1 MTIEEQLIKA
11 ASDLSALT
19 AERDELRASIEAA
32 AVKESKDFEATLA
45 KNAELNTQ
53 LELLGTEKAGLLVKI
68 AELEKNQVTASVEA
82 AKIAASVGVAP
93 VELSPSD
100 ITAEATA
107 PVNHLQHFLSLP
119 MGAERSSYFAKYKN
133 EIIRGI

>member
-11 ASDLSALT
+11 ASELSALT
-19 AERDELRASIEAA
+19 AERDELRTAIEAA
-32 AVKESKDFEATLA
+32 ASKEAKDFESTLA
-45 KNAELNTQ
+45 KNAELNTA
-53 LELLGTEKAGLLVKI
+53 LETLGVEKNGLLAKI
-68 AELEKNQVTASVEA
+68 AELEANTVSASVEA
-82 AKIAASVGVAP
+82 AKIAASVGVSP

-100 ITAEATA
+100 VSVEAAA

-133 EIIRGI
+133 EIVRGI

>member
-11 ASDLSALT
+11 ASDLAAIT
-19 AERDELRASIEAA
+19 FERDELRASIEAA
-32 AVKESKDFEATLA
+32 AVEESKDFETTLA
-45 KNAELNTQ
+45 KNAELNTA
-53 LELLGTEKAGLLVKI
+53 LETFGVEKAGLLAKI
-68 AELEKNQVTASVEA
+68 AELEKNQVSASVEA

-100 ITAEATA
+100 TSAEATA

-119 MGAERSSYFAKYKN
+119 MGAERSNYFAKYKN
-133 EIIRGI
+133 EIVRGI